1 MRSWR
6 YVLPLFAGGTMAS
19 VIPAVRV
26 HGWTVDVRPGAGPWL
41 IAVVAAV
48 LGMGML
54 STIARM
60 YRDRQETRRKEI
72 ELHGVEL
79 LAAAFARAID
89 ASHTM
94 AQQLPPAKQM
104 AEAARVRDSARQITA
119 DLVPVIEKLAP
130 VPRPALSPERLDAE
144 LEPEPGQLAEP
155 VHAN

>member
-6 YVLPLFAGGTMAS
+6 YVIPLFAGGTAAS
-19 VIPAVRV
+19 CDPRHACARLDGRCPARVRAV
-26 HGWTVDVRPGAGPWL
+26 A

-72 ELHGVEL
+72 ELHGMEL

-104 AEAARVRDSARQITA
+104 AEAARVRDSARQITV

-130 VPRPALSPERLDAE
+130 VPRPALSPDRLDAE
-144 LEPEPGQLAEP
+144 LEPEPAQLADP